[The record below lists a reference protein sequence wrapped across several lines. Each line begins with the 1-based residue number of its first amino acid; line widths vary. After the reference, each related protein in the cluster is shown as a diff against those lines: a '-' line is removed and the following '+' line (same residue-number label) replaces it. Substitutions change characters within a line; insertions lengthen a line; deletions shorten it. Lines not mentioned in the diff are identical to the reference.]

1 VRRARSGLGAVR
13 GISALAFVL
22 ALGWVTGAN
31 AGVAAASSA
40 ERSALVDG
48 AELYD
53 AGTAALQRGDL
64 GAAVAFLRAAERV
77 DPRAADLRHNLTE
90 ARARAAAGRAGGEAP
105 PPTPGGSLPLTA
117 AEESWIAA
125 ALLVLGALLGSWE
138 LLFEDPGSAFGN
150 RRRRAIPIAAAGL
163 VAGGALLAIFLI
175 ARARQEAV
183 HPQAIVVVPVLE
195 VGPAPDERPR
205 PPYLLGGGEE
215 IRVGRVRG
223 ALVEIL
229 AGGNSIGWAQRSGVW
244 RVADAAR
251 YTPRLP

>member
-1 VRRARSGLGAVR
+1 VRRARPRLRAAR
-13 GISALAFVL
+13 GISALALIL
-22 ALGWVTGAN
+22 ALSWAAGAN
-31 AGVAAASSA
+31 ADMASASSA
-40 ERSALVDG
+40 QRGAPVD
-48 AELYD
+48 AAALYD

-64 GAAVAFLRAAERV
+64 GPAVALLRAAERV
-77 DPRAADLRHNLTE
+77 DPRAADLRHNLME
-90 ARARAAAGRAGGEAP
+90 ARARAAAGRGGGEATS
-105 PPTPGGSLPLTA
+105 PTPAEWLRLTS
-117 AEESWIAA
+117 AEEFWIAA

-138 LLFEDPGSAFGN
+138 LLSRGGGARSGN
-150 RRRRAIPIAAAGL
+150 RQRGAIPITAGAL
-163 VAGGALLAIFLI
+163 VAAGALLAVFLV
-175 ARARQEAV
+175 ARADQEAA
-183 HPQAIVVVPVLE
+183 HPQAVVVVPVLE

-215 IRVGRVRG
+215 IRLGRERG